1 MKLLKRVRL
10 LATPWTAAHQVPPSI
25 GFSRREYW
33 SVLEKDKTKGSR
45 KKHLFH
51 VSTNRG
57 PKRQQRTSSP
67 TYSKILLRFETCYW
81 ELRTHSPIATMPQIY
96 GAWGFPTGEKNSIKP
111 ENGTTG
117 ALWDLIT
124 ICDATFL
131 PMENGFCIT
140 QWITPPS
147 SLQLRLFPSSRFP
160 HPTTKVPSLL
170 EVEAEQPTR

>member
-1 MKLLKRVRL
+1 MVFRVFQLAKRTLLIQKM
-10 LATPWTAAHQVPPSI
+10 AQ
-25 GFSRREYW
+25 
-33 SVLEKDKTKGSR
+33 
-45 KKHLFH
+45 
-51 VSTNRG
+51 
-57 PKRQQRTSSP
+57 
-67 TYSKILLRFETCYW
+67 
-81 ELRTHSPIATMPQIY
+81 
-96 GAWGFPTGEKNSIKP
+96 
-111 ENGTTG
+111 TG